1 MTLEALDQMSD
12 EEAEAALLALA
23 AEAEDKP
30 AARKPKGKLPPPSK
44 ALFDL
49 SSIVTITKPRRAD
62 QSFTMLLMGPPKA
75 GKTLLAGTA
84 SEVEALSPVLVMA
97 VEDGSSVL
105 ARDYPDVDVV
115 EIQDWATAAAV
126 INAVAEGTTKYKT
139 LIVDT
144 LGELQEHMK
153 DHITNGGKS
162 DMRIQDWGTIKDNTV
177 NTVKLLHRSTVN
189 AIFITHAEQVKDENS
204 GAISIQPYL
213 LGKASLGEVPKVVDI
228 IAYLA
233 VAQDKAT
240 KQNFRV
246 LQTGQDGKI
255 MAGDRFGKLDFQIIN
270 PTMRDV
276 WEQLTG
282 EEDDAESDG

>member
-1 MTLEALDQMSD
+1 
-12 EEAEAALLALA
+12 
-23 AEAEDKP
+23 
-30 AARKPKGKLPPPSK
+30 
-44 ALFDL
+44 
-49 SSIVTITKPRRAD
+49 
-62 QSFTMLLMGPPKA
+62 MLLMGPPKA

>member
-1 MTLEALDQMSD
+1 MVM
-12 EEAEAALLALA
+12 EAEAALAEMA
-23 AEAEDKP
+23 AEAEREVNNNRLPDSSAKKT
-30 AARKPKGKLPPPSK
+30 RGKLPPPNK